1 MASPEVAY
9 CATPEARF
17 TVPSGFVPSMNTTE
31 PIGATPPVP
40 EIATVAVKVTGLP
53 TVDGLPLE
61 VNRVVVPSCTAWV
74 YEGELLER
82 CDGSFRLL

>member
-1 MASPEVAY
+1 MN
-9 CATPEARF
+9 ATA
-17 TVPSGFVPSMNTTE
+17 

-53 TVDGLPLE
+53 SADGLPLE
-61 VNRVVVPSCTAWV
+61 VNLVVVPSCTVWL

-82 CDGSFRLL
+82 CDGSLRLL